1 MESSFTERRRM
12 TRSGIY
18 HCLYDTDG
26 ISTRQSL
33 AQSLGLSLPTI
44 YQNLAELV
52 DLGLVRYSGEAQ
64 STGGR
69 RAAGLEIVADARIAV
84 GVSVSAHRL
93 RFAAADLKL
102 HELAYRSTEF
112 NAFGRSLTDIGRAIG
127 AELEH
132 FLDEEKLDRSRLLG
146 VCVAMPGL
154 LTPER
159 DRMLLRPLSSSRLRA
174 GPALREHPLPQLYR
188 KRRHQQRARGVVL
201 PRGRGQ
207 HGLPLTG
214 ERHRRQRAHRRRAL
228 PRQQPAQLRVRP
240 HSASSP
246 AACPAAAAS
255 TAAWR
260 PTARPTG

>member
-127 AELEH
+127 AQLEH

-159 DRMLLRPLSSSRLRA
+159 DRMLFGKIKNAP
-174 GPALREHPLPQLYR
+174 
-188 KRRHQQRARGVVL
+188 
-201 PRGRGQ
+201 
-207 HGLPLTG
+207 
-214 ERHRRQRAHRRRAL
+214 
-228 PRQQPAQLRVRP
+228 
-240 HSASSP
+240 
-246 AACPAAAAS
+246 
-255 TAAWR
+255 
-260 PTARPTG
+260 